1 MWKAEEQAWLA
12 PYYRSCKHRPAST
25 TRPANVPRSTTSA
38 RFSPP
43 SSIRII
49 ADWKNKLRRGSQQF
63 EETGTPVT
71 KSSAKWTVRLSPA
84 CWRICHLPVSERMAR
99 RCVVGEEACVRA
111 CVRSRES
118 LTANH
123 STPQE
128 CLGLSTSNYCWNITF
143 SHHLCMDKHLS
154 YDTYKRYNWLS
165 LCESI

>member
-25 TRPANVPRSTTSA
+25 TRAANVPRSTTSA

-49 ADWKNKLRRGSQQF
+49 ADWKNKLRRGSRQF

-84 CWRICHLPVSERMAR
+84 CWRICHRPVSERMAR
-99 RCVVGEEACVRA
+99 RCVVGEEAECVCEVTGKPYRK
-111 CVRSRES
+111 SFN
-118 LTANH
+118 TAGMSGPFH
-123 STPQE
+123 AQLLLET
-128 CLGLSTSNYCWNITF
+128 
-143 SHHLCMDKHLS
+143 
-154 YDTYKRYNWLS
+154 
-165 LCESI
+165 